1 MKDIYCYLYI
11 HRSPKYLL
19 IWNNIA
25 HIKSIPKTGH
35 MLDPAGQYQESGYQF
50 WNTVP
55 VIFILVVLTIVITN
69 IH

>member
-1 MKDIYCYLYI
+1 
-11 HRSPKYLL
+11 
-19 IWNNIA
+19 
-25 HIKSIPKTGH
+25 

>member
-1 MKDIYCYLYI
+1 
-11 HRSPKYLL
+11 
-19 IWNNIA
+19 
-25 HIKSIPKTGH
+25 
-35 MLDPAGQYQESGYQF
+35 MLDAASQYQKSGYQF